1 MKSLS
6 LVIPAYKA
14 EGLLERI
21 LSHVP
26 TLADVATKVGF
37 QLIETIV
44 VDDGN
49 VPAIDASRLGSVQV
63 GSLTV
68 IRNDRNRGKGF
79 SVKRGALCAK
89 GDYVL
94 MSDADESV
102 PLSEFAVLA
111 KHLDYALVCGCRRTS
126 PDSRP
131 LIRRILSR
139 LFSILTGTTLK
150 DTQCGFKLFNMSQMR
165 KPITELK
172 TERFAFDVELIRNAP
187 SVISECVEWHG
198 GRRSSLRVWK
208 DAPRMLW
215 DLVKIRL
222 S

>member
-26 TLADVATKVGF
+26 TLADVATKAGF

-44 VDDGN
+44 VDDGS

-68 IRNDRNRGKGF
+68 LRNNRNRGKGF

-111 KHLDYALVCGCRRTS
+111 RHPDYALVCGCRRTS

-165 KPITELK
+165 KPLTELK

>member
-26 TLADVATKVGF
+26 TLADVATKAGF
-37 QLIETIV
+37 KLIETIV

-49 VPAIDASRLGSVQV
+49 VPAIDASRLGSVHV
-63 GSLTV
+63 GTLTV

-111 KHLDYALVCGCRRTS
+111 RHPDCALVCGCRMTS
-126 PDSRP
+126 HDSRP
-131 LIRRILSR
+131 MVRRMLSR
-139 LFSILTGTTLK
+139 LFNLLTGSSIR
-150 DTQCGFKLFNMSQMR
+150 DTQCGFKLFNMSLMR
-165 KPITELK
+165 KPLAELK

>member
-26 TLADVATKVGF
+26 TLADVAAKVGF

-49 VPAIDASRLGSVQV
+49 VPAIDASRFGSVQV
-63 GSLTV
+63 GPLTV
-68 IRNDRNRGKGF
+68 LRNDRNRGKGF

-102 PLSEFAVLA
+102 PLSEFAVMA
-111 KHLDYALVCGCRRTS
+111 RHPDCALVCGCRRTS

-131 LIRRILSR
+131 PIRRILSR

-165 KPITELK
+165 KPLTELK

-187 SVISECVEWHG
+187 SVISEGVEWHG

-215 DLVKIRL
+215 DLMKIRL